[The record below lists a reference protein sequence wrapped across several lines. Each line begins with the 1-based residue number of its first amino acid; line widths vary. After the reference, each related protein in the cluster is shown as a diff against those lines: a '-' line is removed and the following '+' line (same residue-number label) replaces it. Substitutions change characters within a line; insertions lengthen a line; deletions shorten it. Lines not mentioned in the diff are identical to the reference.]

1 MYVEGC
7 GAAVVMLDNSNSG
20 DYEGSGYSEEGYLVN
35 VSGVVRKMDSGCSRN
50 MSGVVGRLVADAPD
64 VDFSNIVINGFNKS
78 SSKVDAV
85 GVNSDDKLEY
95 YVKSMPN
102 NLVLLSAYDY
112 ARDGA
117 IVLYGDSGYVYKL
130 SACELER
137 MRKYMSAHM
146 PSKVLAVNNRTYDVV
161 GDGSVGEFDYNA
173 CTVYDCDSDE
183 MLVDSGFGVVDV
195 DYVTGDSCVQELV
208 LVANTYFNTKVNVS
222 NVEERILVY
231 LMSGLTLKDMFKYVK
246 YKNISGLHPD
256 VTTSALNR
264 FEHKWGS
271 TPDAFQLAHPNRD
284 GNRKGYMSERAPL
297 TKVGEYV
304 EMDFMECEFNEE
316 SPVAAVATSLEQ
328 QNGLKKRKKAA
339 KLATHGGAIAG
350 NVWVDA
356 YSGYVGGELVK
367 TTARPIELVQRCVQ
381 ALVLEGHQMQ
391 TFAADSGVSS
401 QSMFQ
406 VFTPQVDAYLL
417 EQRVHSV
424 RSEPYNHSNGTPHV
438 ENVIKPIKLRIRMA
452 TQYLLSNPNFIR
464 LNITEEQ
471 VLRLWGELFYWA
483 MMVINLSE
491 CSNVPGKTKYEVFT
505 GRRPNIQEIRLLPIF
520 SIVMV
525 YRNVPTGE
533 IIGRANRS
541 FYQYGVYCGFDL
553 KVSGGIRVALVT
565 NSRLSV
571 VVTTKYKGV
580 SDGGGLNDYPIIER
594 GVQRLLSEPPAG
606 VDVGNGDGVGIVDTM
621 NDNVRVD
628 IAADDDTSSDVVH
641 TDNDLDDNVHVDIA
655 ADGTSSSD
663 VVHNG
668 KENDAATGDNFRSR
682 VQQLV
687 VDTPVPAVKPS
698 QVRGVKGTVARKVT
712 VDNGVRSTG
721 YDPDSR
727 PSRAER
733 MLAKNNALVDNT
745 DSDRES
751 ANFADWSNYADG
763 DVHYSFADHSYYVV
777 SSVINAD
784 ATCFEETGYKVVTT
798 GVPKNFSAG
807 LKDPEWGDPCRVEWS
822 GLMDMKT
829 LVQMQRHIAE
839 EDIRKGAD
847 VVILFP
853 IYEIKMK
860 EGKEVKKVRLV
871 CNGKT
876 QRNAGATYSPTPSK
890 DELLVLLHMCA
901 KCDWDYCH
909 IDEKRAFLNAPYRGD
924 DTVYARLRGDPN
936 YYKILGALYG
946 LKTSPRHYSVNS
958 AERMLALGFK
968 RLHMCSCIFVRY
980 DDDGDVVFAYVFVDD
995 YVPCGNKRSK
1005 TELFVS
1011 EFMKVV
1017 NTTPPV
1023 WNATS
1028 VLGMSI
1034 TRDWD
1039 KHTIQISLSTKITEL
1054 GDRLGMSG
1062 RVVKH
1067 MPIPSSGY
1075 IVNDADFDEMRNK
1088 LSAEYLSDEDIVL
1101 YMQIVGSLIW
1111 IGGIRQD
1118 VHYGL
1123 MYLTWFTRKPR
1134 VHHMT
1139 MAYYC
1144 VSYLYYSKDVPL
1156 VLGGSSDLVLE
1167 TFFDSSWGTG
1177 PKGRSICAV
1186 LCRLGSG
1193 SACIVAK
1200 TTASACT
1207 VSMSSFESELETCT
1221 LAMKTTKR
1229 IKNVLDELGFK
1240 LNSKPM
1246 MYNDNEA
1253 MINFVKGEGMAKGAR
1268 HMELRM
1274 WYVREQF
1281 AMGNVDMMH
1290 MPGTVLPADRLTKP
1304 STKQEQAEFTR
1315 FVMGLALL

>member
-1 MYVEGC
+1 
-7 GAAVVMLDNSNSG
+7 VV
-20 DYEGSGYSEEGYLVN
+20 
-35 VSGVVRKMDSGCSRN
+35 
-50 MSGVVGRLVADAPD
+50 
-64 VDFSNIVINGFNKS
+64 
-78 SSKVDAV
+78 
-85 GVNSDDKLEY
+85 
-95 YVKSMPN
+95 
-102 NLVLLSAYDY
+102 
-112 ARDGA
+112 
-117 IVLYGDSGYVYKL
+117 
-130 SACELER
+130 
-137 MRKYMSAHM
+137 
-146 PSKVLAVNNRTYDVV
+146 
-161 GDGSVGEFDYNA
+161 
-173 CTVYDCDSDE
+173 
-183 MLVDSGFGVVDV
+183 VDSGFGVVDV
-195 DYVTGDSCVQELV
+195 DYVFGDSCVQEV
-208 LVANTYFNTKVNVS
+208 VIAANTYFNTKVNVS

-304 EMDFMECEFNEE
+304 EMDFMECDFNEE
-316 SPVAAVATSLEQ
+316 NPTAAVATSLEQ

-367 TTARPIELVQRCVQ
+367 STARPIELVRRCVQ
-381 ALVLEGHQMQ
+381 ALELEGHQMQ

-406 VFTPQVDAYLL
+406 VFTPEVDAYLL
-417 EQRVHSV
+417 GQRIHSV

-452 TQYLLSNPNFIR
+452 TQYLLNNPNFVR
-464 LNITEEQ
+464 LNITEDQ

-483 MMVINLSE
+483 IMVINLSE

-525 YRNVPTGE
+525 YRNVLTGE

-541 FYQYGVYCGFDL
+541 FYQYGVYCGFDT

-606 VDVGNGDGVGIVDTM
+606 VGIDNNDVVADAM
-621 NDNVRVD
+621 NDND
-628 IAADDDTSSDVVH
+628 M
-641 TDNDLDDNVHVDIA
+641 DNTVHVDIA
-655 ADGTSSSD
+655 ADGDSSSD
-663 VVHNG
+663 VVHND
-668 KENDAATGDNFRSR
+668 NDNDDAICDDVSSR
-682 VQQLV
+682 VQQLAE
-687 VDTPVPAVKPS
+687 DTPVSAVTLP
-698 QVRGVKGTVARKVT
+698 QVRGVNGTVART
-712 VDNGVRSTG
+712 VVADGTAHKNGEATRGSRV
-721 YDPDSR
+721 YDPNKR
-727 PSRAER
+727 PNRAER
-733 MLAKNNALVDNT
+733 MRLRENNYAQVDNME
-745 DSDRES
+745 SGRES

-839 EDIRKGAD
+839 EDIRNGAD

-853 IYEIKMK
+853 IYEIKIK

-995 YVPCGNKRSK
+995 YVPCGNNRSK

-1039 KHTIQISLSTKITEL
+1039 KHTIQISLATKITEL
-1054 GDRLGMSG
+1054 GDRLGMSS
-1062 RVVKH
+1062 RAKKY

-1075 IVNDADFDEMRNK
+1075 VVNDVDFDEMKNV
-1088 LSAEYLSDEDIVL
+1088 LAAEYLSDEDIVL

-1118 VHYGL
+1118 MHYGL

-1156 VLGGSSDLVLE
+1156 VLGGSSELALE

-1229 IKNVLDELGFK
+1229 IKNILDELGFK
-1240 LNSKPM
+1240 LKSKPM

-1253 MINFVKGEGMAKGAR
+1253 MINFVRGEGMAKGAR

-1304 STKQEQAEFTR
+1304 STKQEQAEFTS